1 MLPQSIVIRILALTD
16 YETIKNYRVV
26 DRNLVDENIN
36 YIFLLLR
43 KYHPFLKY
51 QKERVEDFKDFE
63 NTWFMEKYEP
73 EFEDYIF
80 YIRNFD
86 VRKKNL
92 LYFLLKNNIFHRS
105 ITFHAV
111 NNLKDSNIKY
121 FQKLCQDNG
130 DNYFQNYIRSI
141 YF

>member
-16 YETIKNYRVV
+16 YETIKNYRVI

-86 VRKKNL
+86 VRKKI
-92 LYFLLKNNIFHRS
+92 YCIF
-105 ITFHAV
+105 
-111 NNLKDSNIKY
+111 Y
-121 FQKLCQDNG
+121 
-130 DNYFQNYIRSI
+130 
-141 YF
+141 